1 MTWDPGGGASS
12 MAGRQLAWQ
21 RRAQG
26 LGERRPQAD
35 HSLPVSP
42 LSTHPPYL
50 VLQDEVTSLV
60 QWMVVQICL
69 GRKHKQLWQQGIQE
83 KTLPF
88 EGPDVVE
95 AAREYELLIPH
106 FMHPSRPG
114 TSQARHTSPDC
125 LLMRQMLKTALLL
138 SILTR

>member
-1 MTWDPGGGASS
+1 

-35 HSLPVSP
+35 HSPPVSP

-83 KTLPF
+83 KCDHCDHDQSRRGDKLEDNMKTISNGEKPRAKTL
-88 EGPDVVE
+88 
-95 AAREYELLIPH
+95 
-106 FMHPSRPG
+106 
-114 TSQARHTSPDC
+114 
-125 LLMRQMLKTALLL
+125 
-138 SILTR
+138 

>member
-1 MTWDPGGGASS
+1 
-12 MAGRQLAWQ
+12 MAGRQLAWW

-35 HSLPVSP
+35 HRPPVSP

-50 VLQDEVTSLV
+50 VLQDEVTGLV
-60 QWMVVQICL
+60 QWMVMQICL

-88 EGPDVVE
+88 EGPDVIE
-95 AAREYELLIPH
+95 AAREYELLISH
-106 FMHPSRPG
+106 FMPPSMPG
-114 TSQARHTSPDC
+114 TSQALHTSPDC
-125 LLMRQMLKTALLL
+125 LLVGQKLKTAV